1 MRRASRHPRTF
12 HRAELLLVALAFCLS
27 CTGSTRRPPG
37 EIIGTVLPEPPTPRL
52 PVGHLVVYTEAH
64 AYREGDTA
72 YYPHLPY
79 RIFDQAGELV
89 RTVRNHRSNYDETPT
104 RVELPAGR
112 YLVVPERNGRGQH
125 TIAVV
130 IQAGRLTK
138 VDVEAM
144 LKTRSNR

>member
-12 HRAELLLVALAFCLS
+12 CRADVVLVALALGLS
-27 CTGSTRRPPG
+27 CTSSARRPPG
-37 EIIGTVLPEPPTPRL
+37 EIIGTVLPEPPAPWI
-52 PVGHLVVYTEAH
+52 PVGHLIVYTEAH

-79 RIFDQAGELV
+79 RIFDQSGELV
-89 RTVRNHRSNYDETPT
+89 RTVRNHRSNYDERPT
-104 RVELPAGR
+104 RVELRAGR
-112 YLVVPERNGRGQH
+112 YIVVPDRNGRGRH
-125 TIAVV
+125 SIAVV

-144 LKTRSNR
+144 LKARSNR